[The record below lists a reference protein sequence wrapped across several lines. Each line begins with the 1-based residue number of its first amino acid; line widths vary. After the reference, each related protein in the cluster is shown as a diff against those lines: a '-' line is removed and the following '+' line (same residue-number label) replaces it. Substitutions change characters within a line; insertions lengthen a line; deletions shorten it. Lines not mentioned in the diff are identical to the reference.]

1 MSLNFSPGW
10 IIASLI
16 VSSIGFVLLSYGKKM
31 SRVPQLIVGLAML
44 IYPYFVPN
52 LVAML
57 IVAAVLSLGLWV
69 ATRLGW

>member
-1 MSLNFSPGW
+1 VSLNFSPGW

-57 IVAAVLSLGLWV
+57 IVAGVLSVGLWV
-69 ATRLGW
+69 AVRLGW